1 MSRAYKIYNPKGLYF
16 ISFAT
21 VAWVDVFTRIEYKEV
36 IIDSLK
42 FCQKE
47 KGLKVFAW
55 CLMTNHIHL
64 IAKAGDGFD
73 LSGILRDFKK
83 FTSRQILKMIE
94 NHSAESRREWMLA
107 KFKHAG
113 EYNSNNKE
121 YQFWQQNNKPIE
133 LWSANVIEQ
142 KLNYI
147 HMNPVEAGFVSRP
160 EEYLYS
166 SARNF
171 NEERGLI
178 ALEPL

>member
-1 MSRAYKIYNPKGLYF
+1 MSRAYKIHNPKGLYF

-21 VAWVDVFTRIEYKEV
+21 LAWVDVFTRIEYKEI

-47 KGLKVFAW
+47 KGLKVYAW

-64 IAKAGDGFD
+64 IARAQDGFD

-83 FTSRQILKMIE
+83 FTSRQIIKMIE
-94 NHSAESRREWMLA
+94 NHTGESRQKWMLA

-133 LWSANVIEQ
+133 LWSASVIEQ

-147 HMNPVEAGFVSRP
+147 HMNPVKAGFVSRP

-166 SARNF
+166 SARSF
-171 NEERGLI
+171 NDEHGLI
-178 ALEPL
+178 ALDPL